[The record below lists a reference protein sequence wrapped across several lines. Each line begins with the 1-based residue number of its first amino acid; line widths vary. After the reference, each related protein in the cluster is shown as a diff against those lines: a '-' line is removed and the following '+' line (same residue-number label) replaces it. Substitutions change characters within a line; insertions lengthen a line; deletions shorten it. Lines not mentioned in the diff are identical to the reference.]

1 MCTITGSLDDE
12 QNDLD
17 KVART
22 VCLCIVAS
30 SKFLLVKAYVCCKLL
45 RLGGGEHPPEES
57 CLEGGER
64 TDICYGRG
72 NFIPNIRTRIG
83 KTLIFVNI

>member
-22 VCLCIVAS
+22 VCLCIVVS
-30 SKFLLVKAYVCCKLL
+30 SNFLLVKAYVCCKLL
-45 RLGGGEHPPEES
+45 CLGGGEHPPEES